1 MKITKDTL
9 KQLIKEELEN
19 VLSEDADQAYG
30 HSRRLAKDFKSA
42 IEEMESKGMDPKMW
56 TKFSAFDDAT
66 RNGWAK
72 QAGFDFS
79 GSGQDWQWTVWLYD
93 KNAIPEE
100 RPDKRRNEG
109 VEAEDV
115 LTEDAVAKA
124 KKRMN
129 DQCPGPEC
137 KKWTDRYNDAKKS
150 AQKAKR

>member
-72 QAGFDFS
+72 QAMD
-79 GSGQDWQWTVWLYD
+79 
-93 KNAIPEE
+93 
-100 RPDKRRNEG
+100 G
-109 VEAEDV
+109 VV
-115 LTEDAVAKA
+115 I
-124 KKRMN
+124 R
-129 DQCPGPEC
+129 
-137 KKWTDRYNDAKKS
+137 
-150 AQKAKR
+150 